1 METRKFILSFMTLI
15 MITTGFAYGEKKAA
29 SNIKEENVM
38 YTVGNTVYKGFLAY
52 DERLKGKR
60 PAVLVVPEWWGL
72 NDYPKMRVRM
82 LAELGYVA
90 LAVDMFGDGKVA
102 VNPTEAKAYTAPFY
116 TDPKLSK
123 TILDVALR
131 KIKEYKQTDPS
142 NIFAIGYCFGG
153 AVVLNAAE
161 LGSNFKGVVSFHGGL
176 NGVPANKDLLKA
188 KILICHGAIDKFVTE
203 KDVDKFKHQ
212 MDSIGATYT
221 YIDYPNATH
230 AFTNPAATETGKKFN
245 MPIEY
250 NKTADMNS
258 WNDMKKFLHSLV
270 MK

>member
-116 TDPKLSK
+116 TDPKL
-123 TILDVALR
+123 
-131 KIKEYKQTDPS
+131 
-142 NIFAIGYCFGG
+142 
-153 AVVLNAAE
+153 
-161 LGSNFKGVVSFHGGL
+161 
-176 NGVPANKDLLKA
+176 
-188 KILICHGAIDKFVTE
+188 
-203 KDVDKFKHQ
+203 
-212 MDSIGATYT
+212 
-221 YIDYPNATH
+221 
-230 AFTNPAATETGKKFN
+230 
-245 MPIEY
+245 
-250 NKTADMNS
+250 
-258 WNDMKKFLHSLV
+258 
-270 MK
+270 